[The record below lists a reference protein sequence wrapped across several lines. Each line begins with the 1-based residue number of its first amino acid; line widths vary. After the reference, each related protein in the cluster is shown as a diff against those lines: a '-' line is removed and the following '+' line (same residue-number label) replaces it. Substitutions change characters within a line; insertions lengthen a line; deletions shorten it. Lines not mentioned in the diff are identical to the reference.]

1 MSCKLIPD
9 NASSN
14 SGLYINNFKRHMK
27 KPQAIN
33 KKLTEILKD
42 FHTDYLSKEV
52 IDKEVEIVRQEMFEK
67 KIVK

>member
-1 MSCKLIPD
+1 
-9 NASSN
+9 
-14 SGLYINNFKRHMK
+14 MK